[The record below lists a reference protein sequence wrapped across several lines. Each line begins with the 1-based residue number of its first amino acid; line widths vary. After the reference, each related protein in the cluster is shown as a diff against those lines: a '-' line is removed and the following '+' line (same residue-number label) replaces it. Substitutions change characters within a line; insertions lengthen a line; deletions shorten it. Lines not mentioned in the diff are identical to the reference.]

1 MLFQKKI
8 NRAQKWLKEQS
19 DPQTGCEGNHA
30 DLPSMEELKAEAKQ
44 EIHLEKG
51 DIPAMLLAAFP
62 IVLICL
68 AVLLLIS
75 GAVFFL

>member
-8 NRAQKWLKEQS
+8 DRAQKWLKEQS
-19 DPQTGCEGNHA
+19 DPQPGCEEVNG
-30 DLPSMEELKAEAKQ
+30 DFPSMEELKAEAKQ

-68 AVLLLIS
+68 VVLLLIS